1 MDFVHLSGWMRPLF
15 ASLVLLTAISSATE
29 PPAYRVE
36 VHGHRGARALFPEN
50 TLPAFR
56 HALEAGADFLELDLG
71 VTSDGKL
78 VVSHDRHMSPEL
90 YKDGNGNRVPPP
102 GPLIHSLLLSQVKE
116 YDCGSLP
123 NPRFPR
129 QKLIPGTRM
138 PTLDE
143 VFTLVADSPQPNA
156 RNIGFNIETKIDP
169 KHPEQTVGPEK
180 FSELVVEAFRGFRN
194 GMFLDRIILQ
204 SFDPR
209 TLVAAKKLEPRLRL
223 SYLVEDRGVDMLAEG
238 QRIGA
243 AILSPEYEPEG
254 EDRADNLVTPE
265 FVARAHA
272 AGFRVVPWVANEP
285 AQWQELL
292 GMKVDG
298 IITDDPA
305 ALLKFLGR

>member
-1 MDFVHLSGWMRPLF
+1 MRTFLLILF
-15 ASLVLLTAISSATE
+15 AIPAMSLSAE
-29 PPAYRVE
+29 SPAYRVE

-50 TLPAFR
+50 TLPAFQ

-71 VTSDGKL
+71 VTSDGVL
-78 VVSHDRHMSPEL
+78 VVSHDPHMSPRL
-90 YKDGNGNRVPPP
+90 YKDGNGERFSPP
-102 GPLIHSLLLSQVKE
+102 GPLIHSLRLAQVKE
-116 YDCGSLP
+116 YDCGALP

-129 QKLIPGTRM
+129 QTLVPGTRM

-143 VFTLVADSPQPNA
+143 VFRLVADSPHPNA
-156 RNIGFNIETKIDP
+156 RRIGFNIETKIDP
-169 KHPEQTVGPEK
+169 EHPEETIGAED
-180 FSELVVEAFRGFRN
+180 FSKLVVKAFRGFRN

-223 SYLVEDRGVDMLAEG
+223 SYLVEKSDVDMLAEC

-254 EDRADNLVTPE
+254 KDRPDNLTTPE
-265 FVARAHA
+265 LVARAHA
-272 AGFRVVPWVANEP
+272 AGLRVVPWTANEP
-285 AQWQELL
+285 AQWRELL
-292 GMKVDG
+292 AMKVDG

-305 ALLKFLGR
+305 GLLEFLKR